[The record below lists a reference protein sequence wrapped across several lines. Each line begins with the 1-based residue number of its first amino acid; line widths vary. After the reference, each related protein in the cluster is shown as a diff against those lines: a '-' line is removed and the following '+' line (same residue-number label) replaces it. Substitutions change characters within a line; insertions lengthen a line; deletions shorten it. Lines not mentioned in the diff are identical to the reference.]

1 MTILSIINNQG
12 LTPNG
17 LHRTHSIGSPM
28 RRIKI
33 LNKEDVSIDRQFWQE
48 KTTEERLS
56 AVEVLRE
63 QYYVIHGLT
72 STPRIL
78 KEVSIRERS
87 K

>member
-1 MTILSIINNQG
+1 MLKRTRQQTHQIIDVPKH
-12 LTPNG
+12 L
-17 LHRTHSIGSPM
+17 
-28 RRIKI
+28 KI
-33 LNKEDVSIDRQFWQE
+33 LNKEDVSVDRQFWQE